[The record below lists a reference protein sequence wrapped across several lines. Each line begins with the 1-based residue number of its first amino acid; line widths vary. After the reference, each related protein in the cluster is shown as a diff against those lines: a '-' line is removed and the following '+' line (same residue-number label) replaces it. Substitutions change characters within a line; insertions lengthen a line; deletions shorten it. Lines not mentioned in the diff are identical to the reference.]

1 MLPYYTSSRRG
12 KLSGFASYCIL
23 QEEDCE
29 ILDNYIFGES
39 SADMG
44 VSLKSGEIKILSK
57 HDVPELIGLINDEET
72 SKMMELQ
79 DAYDFIKGLKL

>member
-1 MLPYYTSSRRG
+1 
-12 KLSGFASYCIL
+12 
-23 QEEDCE
+23 
-29 ILDNYIFGES
+29 
-39 SADMG
+39 MG

-57 HDVPELIGLINDEET
+57 HDVPELIGLINDEEA

>member
-1 MLPYYTSSRRG
+1 
-12 KLSGFASYCIL
+12 
-23 QEEDCE
+23 
-29 ILDNYIFGES
+29 
-39 SADMG
+39 MG